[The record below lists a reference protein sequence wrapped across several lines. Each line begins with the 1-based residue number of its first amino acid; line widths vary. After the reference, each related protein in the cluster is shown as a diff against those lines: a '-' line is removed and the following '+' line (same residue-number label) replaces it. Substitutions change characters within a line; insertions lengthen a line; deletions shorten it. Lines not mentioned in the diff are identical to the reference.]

1 MWRKTTSTT
10 TRWCWQEHDAAVVI
24 EEKDLTP
31 ERLQRA
37 GWSELCRDPQTLRRL
52 GRNAQAMAII
62 DANERIYSE
71 IMALYKA

>member
-1 MWRKTTSTT
+1 MRP
-10 TRWCWQEHDAAVVI
+10 VVI

-31 ERLQRA
+31 ERLSGRVE
-37 GWSELCRDPQTLRRL
+37 ELCRDPQTLRRL